1 MAVRAAETTAP
12 KGAFYTASMTYEY
25 GILGAGRQ
33 GTAAA
38 YDLVVRGGA
47 ASVTLAD
54 IDLAVAKRAADRV
67 NRLSGT
73 RRAAGVA
80 LDVTDCRALIA
91 FLRPLDAFIAAVSY
105 KLNLGIA
112 EAALDAGTGMC
123 DLGGHTATALA
134 EIGLAGRARALGIA
148 IVPDCGE
155 APGLANNLMAYA
167 TTLLDQTDDLLLL
180 DGGLPLHPEAPWDYQ
195 VTFAM
200 DGLTNEYAGGADWVR
215 DGRIVHVDTFD
226 PAEYELVDLGDPVGE
241 LEAFSAGG
249 GSTIPWTLG
258 KRVPSIRNKV
268 LRYPGHVA
276 QFQAFQDAGL
286 FSEEPIV
293 VDGGSVIPRRVFHAL
308 IEPQIRAPEG
318 FEDIVIAHVVA
329 TGRKGGAPARA
340 NVDLRAVRDDALGFT
355 GMERTTGWHAAIMCH
370 RIASGAIEPGAYA
383 VEEAIEPG
391 AMVVA
396 LRERGLPVTESVETL
411 AL

>member
-1 MAVRAAETTAP
+1 M
-12 KGAFYTASMTYEY
+12 STYRY

-38 YDLVVRGGA
+38 FDLVVRGEA

-54 IDLAVAKRAADRV
+54 IDEAAARRAAERV
-67 NRLSGT
+67 NRLTG
-73 RRAAGVA
+73 RDCAAGVR
-80 LDVTDCRALIA
+80 LDVTDRDALVA

-112 EAALDAGTGMC
+112 EAALDAGTSMC
-123 DLGGHTATALA
+123 DLGGFTATALA
-134 EIGLAGRARALGIA
+134 QIGLADRAKQRGIA

-167 TTLLDQTDDLLLL
+167 TTLLDTTDDLLLL
-180 DGGLPLHPEAPWDYQ
+180 DGGLPLHPEAPWEYR

-226 PAEYELVDLGDPVGE
+226 PAEYELVELGDPVGE

-249 GSTIPWTLG
+249 GSTVPWTLG
-258 KRVPSIRNKV
+258 RTVPSIRNKV

-276 QFQAFQDAGL
+276 QFQAFQDAGF
-286 FSEEPIV
+286 FSETPIQ
-293 VDGGSVIPRRVFHAL
+293 VDGMPVIPRHVFHAL
-308 IEPQIRAPEG
+308 IEPQIRAPEN
-318 FEDIVIAHVVA
+318 FEDIVIAHVIA
-329 TGRKGGAPARA
+329 TGRRGGKPARA
-340 NVDLRAVRDDALGFT
+340 IVDLRAVRDDTLGFT
-355 GMERTTGWHAAIMCH
+355 GMERTTGWHAAIVCH
-370 RIASGAIEPGAYA
+370 LIASGAIPPGAYP
-383 VEEAIEPG
+383 VEEAVAP
-391 AMVVA
+391 ATMVAA
-396 LRERGLPVTESVETL
+396 LRERGLPVTESIEMVGEG
-411 AL
+411 

>member
-1 MAVRAAETTAP
+1 M
-12 KGAFYTASMTYEY
+12 STYRY

-38 YDLVVRGGA
+38 FDLVVRGEA

-54 IDLAVAKRAADRV
+54 IDEAAARRAAERV
-67 NRLSGT
+67 NRLTG
-73 RRAAGVA
+73 RDCAAGVR
-80 LDVTDCRALIA
+80 LDVTDRDALVA

-112 EAALDAGTGMC
+112 EAALDAGTSMC
-123 DLGGHTATALA
+123 DLGGFTATALA
-134 EIGLAGRARALGIA
+134 QIGLTDRAKQRGIA

-167 TTLLDQTDDLLLL
+167 TTLLDTTDDLLLL
-180 DGGLPLHPEAPWDYQ
+180 DGGLPLHPEAPWDYR

-226 PAEYELVDLGDPVGE
+226 PAEYELVELGDPVGE

-249 GSTIPWTLG
+249 GSTVPWTLG
-258 KRVPSIRNKV
+258 RTVPSIRNKV

-276 QFQAFQDAGL
+276 QFQAFQDAGF
-286 FSEEPIV
+286 FSETPIQ
-293 VDGGSVIPRRVFHAL
+293 VDGVPVIPRHVFHAL
-308 IEPQIRAPEG
+308 IEPQIRAPEN
-318 FEDIVIAHVVA
+318 FEDIVIAHVIA
-329 TGRKGGAPARA
+329 TGRWGGKPARA
-340 NVDLRAVRDDALGFT
+340 IVDLRAVRDDTLGFT
-355 GMERTTGWHAAIMCH
+355 GMERTTGWHAAIVCH
-370 RIASGAIEPGAYA
+370 LIASGAIPPGAYP
-383 VEEAIEPG
+383 VEEAVAP
-391 AMVVA
+391 ATMVAA
-396 LRERGLPVTESVETL
+396 LRERGLPVTESIETPGKG
-411 AL
+411 

>member
-1 MAVRAAETTAP
+1 MSSYR
-12 KGAFYTASMTYEY
+12 Y

-38 YDLVVRGGA
+38 YDLVVRGEA

-54 IDLAVAKRAADRV
+54 IDPAAAQRAAERV
-67 NRLSGT
+67 NGLTGT
-73 RRAAGVA
+73 DRARGVA
-80 LDVTDCRALIA
+80 LDVTDRRALVA

-112 EAALDAGTGMC
+112 EAALEAGTSMC

-134 EIGLAGRARALGIA
+134 QIGLAERARARGIA

-167 TTLLDQTDDLLLL
+167 TTLLDETDDLLLL
-180 DGGLPLHPEAPWDYQ
+180 DGGLPLHPEPPWDYQ

-215 DGRIVHVDTFD
+215 DGQVVHVDTFD

-249 GSTIPWTLG
+249 GSTIPWTVG
-258 KRVPSIRNKV
+258 RTVPSIRNKV

-286 FSEEPIV
+286 FSEEPLE
-293 VDGGSVIPRRVFHAL
+293 VDGAPVVPRHVFHAL
-308 IEPQIRAPEG
+308 IEPQIRAPER
-318 FEDIVIAHVVA
+318 FEDIVIAHVIA

-340 NVDLRAVRDDALGFT
+340 VVDLRAMRDEALGFT

-370 RIASGAIEPGAYA
+370 RIASGAVPPGAYP
-383 VEEAIEPG
+383 VEEAIEPA
-391 AMVVA
+391 AMVAA
-396 LRERGLPVTESVETL
+396 LRERALPVTVAVERV
-411 AL
+411 AG

>member
-1 MAVRAAETTAP
+1 M
-12 KGAFYTASMTYEY
+12 STYRY

-38 YDLVVRGGA
+38 YDLVVRGEA

-54 IDLAVAKRAADRV
+54 IDETAARRAAERV
-67 NRLSGT
+67 NRLTGQD
-73 RRAAGVA
+73 RATGVR
-80 LDVTDCRALIA
+80 LDVTDRDALVA

-105 KLNLGIA
+105 KLNLRIA
-112 EAALDAGTGMC
+112 EAALEAGTSMC

-134 EIGLAGRARALGIA
+134 QIGLADRAKQRGIA

-167 TTLLDQTDDLLLL
+167 TTLLDETDDLLLL
-180 DGGLPLHPEAPWDYQ
+180 DGGLPYRPEPPWDYR

-215 DGRIVHVDTFD
+215 DGKIVHVDTFD

-249 GSTIPWTLG
+249 GSTVPWTLG
-258 KRVPSIRNKV
+258 RTVPSIRNKV

-276 QFQAFQDAGL
+276 QFQAFQDAGF
-286 FSEEPIV
+286 FSEAPIE
-293 VDGGSVIPRRVFHAL
+293 VDGVPVIPRHVFHAL

-318 FEDIVIAHVVA
+318 FEDIVIAHVIA
-329 TGRKGGAPARA
+329 TGRRGGKPARA
-340 NVDLRAVRDDALGFT
+340 IVDLRAVRDDALGLT

-370 RIASGAIEPGAYA
+370 LIASGAIPPGAFP
-383 VEEAIEPG
+383 VEEAVAPA
-391 AMVVA
+391 AMVAA
-396 LRERGLPVTESVETL
+396 LRERGLPVTESIDAAGED
-411 AL
+411 

>member
-1 MAVRAAETTAP
+1 M
-12 KGAFYTASMTYEY
+12 STYRY

-38 YDLVVRGGA
+38 YDLVVRGEA

-54 IDLAVAKRAADRV
+54 IDGTAARRAAERV
-67 NRLSGT
+67 NRLTGQD
-73 RRAAGVA
+73 RATGVA
-80 LDVTDCRALIA
+80 LDVTDRDALVA

-105 KLNLGIA
+105 KLNLRIA
-112 EAALDAGTGMC
+112 EAALEAGTSMC

-134 EIGLAGRARALGIA
+134 EIGLADRAKQLGIA

-167 TTLLDQTDDLLLL
+167 ATLLDETGDLLLL
-180 DGGLPLHPEAPWDYQ
+180 DGGLPYRPEPPWDYR

-215 DGRIVHVDTFD
+215 DGSIVHVDTFD

-249 GSTIPWTLG
+249 GSTVPWTLG
-258 KRVPSIRNKV
+258 RTVPSIRNKV

-276 QFQAFQDAGL
+276 QFQAFQDAGF
-286 FSEEPIV
+286 FSETAIE
-293 VDGGSVIPRRVFHAL
+293 VDGVPVIPRHVFHAL

-318 FEDIVIAHVVA
+318 FEDIVIAHVIA
-329 TGRKGGAPARA
+329 TGRRGGKPARA
-340 NVDLRAVRDDALGFT
+340 IVDLRAIRDDTLGFT
-355 GMERTTGWHAAIMCH
+355 GMERTTGWHAAIVCH
-370 RIASGAIEPGAYA
+370 LIASGAIPPGAFA
-383 VEEAIEPG
+383 VEEAVAP
-391 AMVVA
+391 ATMVAA
-396 LRERGLPVTESVETL
+396 LRERGLPVTESVE
-411 AL
+411 AVAED

>member
-1 MAVRAAETTAP
+1 M
-12 KGAFYTASMTYEY
+12 STYRY

-38 YDLVVRGGA
+38 FDLVVRGEA

-54 IDLAVAKRAADRV
+54 IDEAAARRAAERV
-67 NRLSGT
+67 NRLTG
-73 RRAAGVA
+73 RDCAAGVR
-80 LDVTDCRALIA
+80 LDVTDRDGLVA

-112 EAALDAGTGMC
+112 EAALDAGTSMC
-123 DLGGHTATALA
+123 DLGGFTATALA
-134 EIGLAGRARALGIA
+134 QIGLADRAKQRGIA

-167 TTLLDQTDDLLLL
+167 TTLLDTTDDLLLL
-180 DGGLPLHPEAPWDYQ
+180 DGGLPLHPEAPWEYR

-226 PAEYELVDLGDPVGE
+226 PAEYELVELGDPVGE

-249 GSTIPWTLG
+249 GSTVPWTLG
-258 KRVPSIRNKV
+258 RTVPSIRNKV

-276 QFQAFQDAGL
+276 QFQAFQDAGF
-286 FSEEPIV
+286 FSETPIQ
-293 VDGGSVIPRRVFHAL
+293 VDGVPVIPRHVFHAL
-308 IEPQIRAPEG
+308 IEPQIRAPEN
-318 FEDIVIAHVVA
+318 FEDIVIAHVIA
-329 TGRKGGAPARA
+329 TGRRGGKPARA
-340 NVDLRAVRDDALGFT
+340 IVDLRAIRDDTLGFT
-355 GMERTTGWHAAIMCH
+355 GMERTTGWHAAIVCH
-370 RIASGAIEPGAYA
+370 LIASGAIPPGAYP
-383 VEEAIEPG
+383 VEEAVAP
-391 AMVVA
+391 ATMVAA
-396 LRERGLPVTESVETL
+396 LRERGLPVTESIEMVGEG
-411 AL
+411 

>member
-1 MAVRAAETTAP
+1 M
-12 KGAFYTASMTYEY
+12 STYRY

-38 YDLVVRGGA
+38 FDLVVRGEA

-54 IDLAVAKRAADRV
+54 IDEAAARRAAERV
-67 NRLSGT
+67 NRLTG
-73 RRAAGVA
+73 RDCAAGVR
-80 LDVTDCRALIA
+80 LDVTDRDALVA
-91 FLRPLDAFIAAVSY
+91 FLHPLDAFIAAVSY

-112 EAALDAGTGMC
+112 GAALDASTSMC
-123 DLGGHTATALA
+123 DLGGFTATALA
-134 EIGLAGRARALGIA
+134 QIGLADRAKQRGIA

-167 TTLLDQTDDLLLL
+167 TTLLDETHDLLLL
-180 DGGLPLHPEAPWDYQ
+180 DGGLPLHPEAPWKYR

-226 PAEYELVDLGDPVGE
+226 PAEYELVELGDPVGE

-249 GSTIPWTLG
+249 GSTVPWTLG
-258 KRVPSIRNKV
+258 RTVPSIRNKV

-276 QFQAFQDAGL
+276 QFRAFQDAGF
-286 FSEEPIV
+286 FSETPV
-293 VDGGSVIPRRVFHAL
+293 QVDGVPVIPRHVFHAL

-318 FEDIVIAHVVA
+318 FEDIVIAHVIA
-329 TGRKGGAPARA
+329 TGRRGGKPARA
-340 NVDLRAVRDDALGFT
+340 IVDLRAVRDDTLGFT
-355 GMERTTGWHAAIMCH
+355 AMERTTGWHAAIVCH
-370 RIASGAIEPGAYA
+370 LIASGAIPPGAYP
-383 VEEAIEPG
+383 VEEAVAP
-391 AMVVA
+391 ATMVAA
-396 LRERGLPVTESVETL
+396 LRERGLPVTVSIELVGEG
-411 AL
+411 

>member
-1 MAVRAAETTAP
+1 M
-12 KGAFYTASMTYEY
+12 STYRY

-38 YDLVVRGGA
+38 FDLVVRGEA

-54 IDLAVAKRAADRV
+54 IDEAAARRAAERV
-67 NRLSGT
+67 NRLTG
-73 RRAAGVA
+73 RDRAAGVR
-80 LDVTDCRALIA
+80 LDVTDRDALVA

-112 EAALDAGTGMC
+112 EAALDAGTSMC
-123 DLGGHTATALA
+123 DLGGFTATALA
-134 EIGLAGRARALGIA
+134 QIGLADRAKQRGIA

-167 TTLLDQTDDLLLL
+167 TTLLDTTDDLLLL
-180 DGGLPLHPEAPWDYQ
+180 DGGLPLHPEAPWEYR

-226 PAEYELVDLGDPVGE
+226 PAEYELVELGDPVGE

-249 GSTIPWTLG
+249 GSTVPWTLG
-258 KRVPSIRNKV
+258 RTVPSIRNKV

-276 QFQAFQDAGL
+276 QFQAFQDAGF
-286 FSEEPIV
+286 FSETPIQ
-293 VDGGSVIPRRVFHAL
+293 VDGVPVIPRHVFHAL
-308 IEPQIRAPEG
+308 IEPQIRAPEN
-318 FEDIVIAHVVA
+318 FEDIVIAHVIA
-329 TGRKGGAPARA
+329 TGRRGGKPARA
-340 NVDLRAVRDDALGFT
+340 IVDLRAVRDDTLGFT
-355 GMERTTGWHAAIMCH
+355 GMERTTGWHAAIVCH
-370 RIASGAIEPGAYA
+370 LIASGAIPPGAYP
-383 VEEAIEPG
+383 VEEAVAP
-391 AMVVA
+391 ATMVAA
-396 LRERGLPVTESVETL
+396 LRERGLPVTESIETL
-411 AL
+411 GKG

>member
-1 MAVRAAETTAP
+1 M
-12 KGAFYTASMTYEY
+12 STYRY

-38 YDLVVRGGA
+38 FDLVVRGEA

-54 IDLAVAKRAADRV
+54 IDEAAARRAAERV
-67 NRLSGT
+67 NRLTGQD
-73 RRAAGVA
+73 RAAGVR
-80 LDVTDCRALIA
+80 LDVTDRDALVA

-112 EAALDAGTGMC
+112 EAALDAGTSMC
-123 DLGGHTATALA
+123 DLGGFTATALA
-134 EIGLAGRARALGIA
+134 QIGLADRAKQRGIA

-167 TTLLDQTDDLLLL
+167 TTLLDETDDLLLL
-180 DGGLPLHPEAPWDYQ
+180 DGGLPLHPEAPWEYR

-226 PAEYELVDLGDPVGE
+226 PAEYELVELGDPVGE

-249 GSTIPWTLG
+249 GSTVPWTLG
-258 KRVPSIRNKV
+258 RTVPSIRNKV

-286 FSEEPIV
+286 FSETPIQ
-293 VDGGSVIPRRVFHAL
+293 VDGVPVIPRHVFHAL
-308 IEPQIRAPEG
+308 IEPQIRAPES
-318 FEDIVIAHVVA
+318 FEDIVIAHVIA
-329 TGRKGGAPARA
+329 TGRKGGRPARA
-340 NVDLRAVRDDALGFT
+340 IVDLRAVRDDTLGFT
-355 GMERTTGWHAAIMCH
+355 GMERTTGWHAAIVCH
-370 RIASGAIEPGAYA
+370 LIASGAIPPGAYP
-383 VEEAIEPG
+383 VEEAVAP
-391 AMVVA
+391 ATMVAA
-396 LRERGLPVTESVETL
+396 LRERGLPVTESIETL
-411 AL
+411 GEG

>member
-1 MAVRAAETTAP
+1 M
-12 KGAFYTASMTYEY
+12 STYRY

-38 YDLVVRGGA
+38 YDLVVRGEA

-54 IDLAVAKRAADRV
+54 IDPAAARRAAERV

-73 RRAAGVA
+73 DVATGVA
-80 LDVTDCRALIA
+80 LDVTDRRALVA

-112 EAALDAGTGMC
+112 EAALEAGTGMC

-134 EIGLAGRARALGIA
+134 QIGLAERARARGIA

-155 APGLANNLMAYA
+155 APGLANNLMTYA
-167 TTLLDQTDDLLLL
+167 TTLLDRTDDLLLL
-180 DGGLPLHPEAPWDYQ
+180 DGGLPLHPEAPWDYR

-215 DGRIVHVDTFD
+215 DGRVVHVDTFD
-226 PAEYELVDLGDPVGE
+226 PAEYELVDLGEPVGE

-249 GSTIPWTLG
+249 GSTLPWTLG

-286 FSEEPIV
+286 FSEEPIL
-293 VDGGSVIPRRVFHAL
+293 VDGAPVIPRRVFHAL

-318 FEDIVIAHVVA
+318 FEDIVIAHVIA
-329 TGRKGGAPARA
+329 TGRKGGARARA
-340 NVDLRAVRDDALGFT
+340 VVDLRAVRDDALGFT

-370 RIASGAIEPGAYA
+370 RIASGAVPPGAYP
-383 VEEAIEPG
+383 VEEAIEPA
-391 AMVVA
+391 AMVAA
-396 LRERGLPVTESVETL
+396 LRERDLPVTETVETL
-411 AL
+411 AP

>member
-1 MAVRAAETTAP
+1 M
-12 KGAFYTASMTYEY
+12 STYRY

-38 YDLVVRGGA
+38 FDLVVRGEA

-54 IDLAVAKRAADRV
+54 IDEAAARRAAERV
-67 NRLSGT
+67 NRLTG
-73 RRAAGVA
+73 RDRAAGVR
-80 LDVTDCRALIA
+80 LDVTDRDALVA

-112 EAALDAGTGMC
+112 EAALDAGTSMC
-123 DLGGHTATALA
+123 DLGGFTATALA
-134 EIGLAGRARALGIA
+134 QIGLADRAKQRGIA

-167 TTLLDQTDDLLLL
+167 TTLLDATDDLLLL
-180 DGGLPLHPEAPWDYQ
+180 DGGLPLHPEAPWEYR

-226 PAEYELVDLGDPVGE
+226 PAEYELVELGDPVGE

-249 GSTIPWTLG
+249 GSTVPWTLG
-258 KRVPSIRNKV
+258 RTVPSIRNKV

-276 QFQAFQDAGL
+276 QFQAFQDAGF
-286 FSEEPIV
+286 FSETPIQ
-293 VDGGSVIPRRVFHAL
+293 VDGVPVVPRHVFHAL
-308 IEPQIRAPEG
+308 IEPQIRAPEN
-318 FEDIVIAHVVA
+318 FEDIVIAHVIA
-329 TGRKGGAPARA
+329 TGRRGGRPARA
-340 NVDLRAVRDDALGFT
+340 IVDLRAVRDDTLGFT
-355 GMERTTGWHAAIMCH
+355 GMERTTGWHAAIVCH
-370 RIASGAIEPGAYA
+370 LIASGAIPPGAYP
-383 VEEAIEPG
+383 VEEAVAP
-391 AMVVA
+391 ATMVAA
-396 LRERGLPVTESVETL
+396 LRERGLPVTESIETL
-411 AL
+411 GKG

>member
-1 MAVRAAETTAP
+1 MGSYR
-12 KGAFYTASMTYEY
+12 Y

-38 YDLVVRGGA
+38 YDLVVRGEA

-54 IDLAVAKRAADRV
+54 IDPEAARRAADRV
-67 NRLSGT
+67 NGLTKTDRVQ
-73 RRAAGVA
+73 GVG
-80 LDVTDCRALIA
+80 LDVTDRAALVA

-112 EAALDAGTGMC
+112 EAALEAGTSMC
-123 DLGGHTATALA
+123 DLGGHTETALA
-134 EIGLAGRARALGIA
+134 QIGLADRAREAGIA

-155 APGLANNLMAYA
+155 APGLANNLMTYA
-167 TTLLDQTDDLLLL
+167 TTLLDETDDLVLL
-180 DGGLPLHPEAPWDYQ
+180 DGGLPLNPDAPWDYM

-226 PAEYELVDLGDPVGE
+226 PAEYELVDLGEPVGE

-258 KRVPSIRNKV
+258 RTVPSIRNKV

-276 QFQAFQDAGL
+276 QFQAFQEAGF
-286 FSEEPIV
+286 FSEEPIE
-293 VDGGSVIPRRVFHAL
+293 VDGARVIPRHVFHAL

-318 FEDIVIAHVVA
+318 FEDIVIAHVIA
-329 TGRKGGAPARA
+329 TGRRGGAPARA
-340 NVDLRAVRDDALGFT
+340 VVDLRATRDDALGFT
-355 GMERTTGWHAAIMCH
+355 GMEQTTGWHAAIVCH
-370 RIASGAIEPGAYA
+370 LLASGAIPPGACA
-383 VEEAIEPG
+383 VEEAVEPA
-391 AMVVA
+391 AMVDA
-396 LRERGLPVTESVETL
+396 LRERGFPVEVSVET
-411 AL
+411 AVPAA

>member
-1 MAVRAAETTAP
+1 MSSYR
-12 KGAFYTASMTYEY
+12 Y

-38 YDLVVRGGA
+38 YDLVVRGEA

-54 IDLAVAKRAADRV
+54 IDPDAARRAAERV
-67 NRLSGT
+67 NRLTGTDRTSGV
-73 RRAAGVA
+73 R
-80 LDVTDCRALIA
+80 LDVTDSAALVR
-91 FLRPLDAFIAAVSY
+91 FLGPLDAFIAAVSY
-105 KLNLGIA
+105 KLNLRIA
-112 EAALDAGTGMC
+112 EAALEAGTSMC

-134 EIGLAGRARALGIA
+134 QLGLADRARAAGIA

-155 APGLANNLMAYA
+155 APGLANNLMTYA
-167 TTLLDQTDDLLLL
+167 STLLDETDDLLLL
-180 DGGLPLHPEAPWDYQ
+180 DGGLPLHPEAPWEYQ

-215 DGRIVHVDTFD
+215 DGKVVHVDTFD
-226 PAEYELVDLGDPVGE
+226 PAEYELVELGEPVGE

-258 KRVPSIRNKV
+258 RTVRSIRNKV

-286 FSEEPIV
+286 FSEEPIE
-293 VDGGSVIPRRVFHAL
+293 VDGVPVIPRHVFHAL

-318 FEDIVIAHVVA
+318 FEDIVIAHVIA

-340 NVDLRAVRDDALGFT
+340 IVDMRAVRDDALGFT

-370 RIASGAIEPGAYA
+370 RIASGAVRPGAYP
-383 VEEAIEPG
+383 VEDAIEPD
-391 AMVVA
+391 AMVSA
-396 LRERGLPVTESVETL
+396 LRERGIPVEVSVEVLTPGR
-411 AL
+411 

>member
-1 MAVRAAETTAP
+1 M
-12 KGAFYTASMTYEY
+12 STYRY

-38 YDLVVRGGA
+38 FDLVVRGEA

-54 IDLAVAKRAADRV
+54 IDEAAARRAAERV
-67 NRLSGT
+67 NRLTG
-73 RRAAGVA
+73 RDRAAGVR
-80 LDVTDCRALIA
+80 LDVTDRDALVA

-112 EAALDAGTGMC
+112 EAALDAGTSMC
-123 DLGGHTATALA
+123 DLGGFTATALA
-134 EIGLAGRARALGIA
+134 QIGLADRAKQRGIA

-167 TTLLDQTDDLLLL
+167 TTLLDATDDLLLL
-180 DGGLPLHPEAPWDYQ
+180 DGGLPLHPEAPWEYR

-226 PAEYELVDLGDPVGE
+226 PAEYELVELGDPVGE

-249 GSTIPWTLG
+249 GSTVPWTLG
-258 KRVPSIRNKV
+258 RTVPSIRNKV

-276 QFQAFQDAGL
+276 QFQAFQDAGF
-286 FSEEPIV
+286 FSETPIQ
-293 VDGGSVIPRRVFHAL
+293 VDGVPVVPRHVFHAL
-308 IEPQIRAPEG
+308 IEPQIRAPEN
-318 FEDIVIAHVVA
+318 FEDIVIAHVIA
-329 TGRKGGAPARA
+329 TGRRGGRPARA
-340 NVDLRAVRDDALGFT
+340 IVDLRAARDDTLGFT
-355 GMERTTGWHAAIMCH
+355 GMERTTGWHAAIVCH
-370 RIASGAIEPGAYA
+370 LIASGAIPPGAYP
-383 VEEAIEPG
+383 VEEAVAP
-391 AMVVA
+391 ATMVAA
-396 LRERGLPVTESVETL
+396 LRERGLPVTESIETL
-411 AL
+411 GKG

>member
-1 MAVRAAETTAP
+1 M
-12 KGAFYTASMTYEY
+12 STYRY

-38 YDLVVRGGA
+38 FDLVVRGEA

-54 IDLAVAKRAADRV
+54 IDETAARRAAERV
-67 NRLSGT
+67 NRLTGQD
-73 RRAAGVA
+73 RAAGVR
-80 LDVTDCRALIA
+80 LDVTDRDALVA

-105 KLNLGIA
+105 KLNLRIA
-112 EAALDAGTGMC
+112 EAALEAGTSMC
-123 DLGGHTATALA
+123 DLGGYTATALA
-134 EIGLAGRARALGIA
+134 QIGLADRAKQRGIA

-167 TTLLDQTDDLLLL
+167 TTLLDETDDLLLL
-180 DGGLPLHPEAPWDYQ
+180 DGGLPYRPEPPWDYR

-226 PAEYELVDLGDPVGE
+226 PAEYELVELGEPVGE

-249 GSTIPWTLG
+249 GSTVPWTLG
-258 KRVPSIRNKV
+258 RTVPSIRNKV

-276 QFQAFQDAGL
+276 QFQAFQDAGF
-286 FSEEPIV
+286 FSETPIE
-293 VDGGSVIPRRVFHAL
+293 VDGAPVIPRHLFHAL

-318 FEDIVIAHVVA
+318 FEDIVIAHVIA
-329 TGRKGGAPARA
+329 TGRRGGKPARA
-340 NVDLRAVRDDALGFT
+340 IVDLRAVRDDALGFT
-355 GMERTTGWHAAIMCH
+355 GMERTTGWHAAIVCH
-370 RIASGAIEPGAYA
+370 LIASGAIPPGAYP
-383 VEEAIEPG
+383 VEEAVAPA
-391 AMVVA
+391 AMVAA
-396 LRERGLPVTESVETL
+396 LRERGLPVTESVE
-411 AL
+411 AVVEG